1 MTTQNQQ
8 DPDLISLESSLDAV
22 ESEAKLRNN
31 PKYGPHPSWTYY
43 YLCFLSLLFT
53 LAILG
58 IINGSRPTEPKFVE
72 LTGAAP
78 KKIKA
83 ESEIKPELTEEE
95 RVAQEEAKNTTP
107 KSNPL
112 SDPWNYSTFTPEQL
126 QKISNQLMSNPSS
139 EFNVI
144 RAEIYAFLGWYD
156 DMPKMKKEAQNYAN
170 LSFKTDLQN
179 PRFIRAMAL
188 TYMMLDQTEKARTY
202 FSQVGGKL
210 HDSLTSW
217 IDAYLLIKTGKNQSG
232 IEKLEAIRKKD
243 PSFYPASYVLIQEY
257 LRQNSLVQAREI
269 TEYWRSKSLSNL
281 SFVHLVADLLDRQQ
295 QYVELVYYLNSFEKL
310 YPRDW
315 LVLFDLGK
323 GNLKLQK
330 KDLARSYYQRIVDAQ
345 ENYLVDQIGKTYF
358 ELGKMSLFEND
369 YKTSVKDLYQ
379 ASQRIP
385 NDMNVKFYLASAY
398 FKNEDY
404 ENAIDVYKL
413 MLAKDQSDPKIRIYL
428 GMTYFEVGQH
438 KLAEKN
444 LLTVYNQGS
453 EEPLLLY
460 YLAKV
465 EEQKGNIANAQSYLQ
480 KILTADPKHVLAKK
494 MMERLKSQPAVP
506 PAEKPIQ

>member
-1 MTTQNQQ
+1 M
-8 DPDLISLESSLDAV
+8 
-22 ESEAKLRNN
+22 
-31 PKYGPHPSWTYY
+31 
-43 YLCFLSLLFT
+43 
-53 LAILG
+53 
-58 IINGSRPTEPKFVE
+58 
-72 LTGAAP
+72 
-78 KKIKA
+78 
-83 ESEIKPELTEEE
+83 
-95 RVAQEEAKNTTP
+95 
-107 KSNPL
+107 
-112 SDPWNYSTFTPEQL
+112 
-126 QKISNQLMSNPSS
+126 
-139 EFNVI
+139 
-144 RAEIYAFLGWYD
+144 
-156 DMPKMKKEAQNYAN
+156 
-170 LSFKTDLQN
+170 
-179 PRFIRAMAL
+179 
-188 TYMMLDQTEKARTY
+188 
-202 FSQVGGKL
+202 
-210 HDSLTSW
+210 
-217 IDAYLLIKTGKNQSG
+217 
-232 IEKLEAIRKKD
+232 
-243 PSFYPASYVLIQEY
+243 
-257 LRQNSLVQAREI
+257 QAREI

-453 EEPLLLY
+453 EESLLLY

-506 PAEKPIQ
+506 VAEKPIQ